1 MKVLFHNNLFKLNIK
16 YLFLFVIVLIFL
28 TPIGTILHELGHIIV
43 AKSLGYRTVLHH
55 SSMSWDSDSK
65 SNLMSLY
72 LENKFEIENNLS
84 FKNSRQYNIDIIKL
98 NNDKLLIY
106 LGGVFQTIFIGSLGF
121 LLLLYKRR
129 KSEYFTIKDWILVFI
144 SLFWSRE
151 ILNLIVGIIRGLFN
165 KDGIYF
171 YGDEAKIS
179 KLLNLPDWSILLP
192 LGVIAV
198 IVIVLIIKLIPNKLK
213 YTFILSGIIGSP
225 IGYYLWMYV
234 FGPLMLP

>member
-1 MKVLFHNNLFKLNIK
+1 LKVLFHNNLFKLNIK

-28 TPIGTILHELGHIIV
+28 TPIGTILHELGHIVV

-55 SSMSWDSDSK
+55 SSMSWDSDFK
-65 SNLMSLY
+65 SDLMDRY

-84 FKNSRQYNIDIIKL
+84 FKNSRQYNIDILKL
-98 NNDKLLIY
+98 NKDKLLIY

-121 LLLLYKRR
+121 LLLYKRR

-151 ILNLIVGIIRGLFN
+151 ILNLIVGVIRGLFN
-165 KDGIYF
+165 KEGIYF

-192 LGVIAV
+192 LGAIAV
-198 IVIVLIIKLIPNKLK
+198 IVIVFIIKLIPNKLR

-225 IGYYLWMYV
+225 IGYFLWMH
-234 FGPLMLP
+234 FLGSKILP